1 MSDTDKEKFQ
11 LSLIYGAKTFGWTC
25 AIVAAGAVGG
35 LLGPVGAAVGYGAG
49 ALIFGPKVYQNG
61 RDTFLSA
68 RDHLQQTDPEIY
80 GHPRPKGFDGRDL
93 HESRGSKIEKS
104 FRSTVKTAAWV
115 AGGLAVGGLL
125 VGMAMSGAGAGV
137 YTLMLGSA
145 AFFGYKIY
153 KNVKQTAADYRSV
166 KAHPKASKGD
176 EKSKEHQ
183 KTAEKERSQT
193 LEEDRNFKE
202 RQKEVQKTMAYA
214 GKFALTGFALMALS
228 GIALGGGAA
237 SMVAASVGWLGA
249 GAVFGRGMVAHGKK
263 AFGKMNE
270 PEGEMRK
277 HLLENQREQ
286 QRQQTRQPVVQKT
299 TQKTETLQKPK
310 KPQYTVKNVPI
321 SVVINGGKGKD

>member
-1 MSDTDKEKFQ
+1 MSDIGKEKFQ
-11 LSLIYGAKTFGWTC
+11 LALIHGAKTFGWTC
-25 AIVAAGAVGG
+25 AIVAAGAVGS
-35 LLGPVGAAVGYGAG
+35 LLGPVGAALGYGAG

-104 FRSTVKTAAWV
+104 FRSTVKTVAWV

-125 VGMAMSGAGAGV
+125 VGMAMTGAGAGV

-153 KNVKQTAADYRSV
+153 KNVKQTAADYQAV
-166 KAHPKASKGD
+166 KVHPQVP
-176 EKSKEHQ
+176 KED
-183 KTAEKERSQT
+183 K
-193 LEEDRNFKE
+193 NFKE
-202 RQKEVQKTMAYA
+202 RQKSVEKMMSYA

-270 PEGEMRK
+270 PEGEMKK
-277 HLLENQREQ
+277 HLLEKQREQ
-286 QRQQTRQPVVQKT
+286 QRQQEQQRRQQRQQQQQQQQKKSPVLRKLSLSAKALKRVW
-299 TQKTETLQKPK
+299 
-310 KPQYTVKNVPI
+310 
-321 SVVINGGKGKD
+321 KGASR